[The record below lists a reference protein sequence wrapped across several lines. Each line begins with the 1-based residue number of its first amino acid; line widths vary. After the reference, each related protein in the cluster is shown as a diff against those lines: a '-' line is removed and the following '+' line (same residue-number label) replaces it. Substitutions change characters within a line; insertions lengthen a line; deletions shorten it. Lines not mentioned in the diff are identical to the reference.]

1 MGAVTLAGAALIG
14 IVTAGSAPQAA
25 QQKQADPVIRA
36 CVDRASG
43 EMRIPRTTRPCFAR
57 ERTLIW
63 SVAGPEGPAG
73 PQGPQGPIGPQ
84 GDAGAPGPPG
94 ARGPAG
100 ADGAAG
106 AVGPVGPAGPAGPV
120 GPAGPAGA
128 TGATGPAG
136 PQGDPGPTGPQGD
149 PGPTGPQGD
158 PGPTGPPGGF
168 GAYGSF
174 IDLQTQ
180 TNTSV
185 GNPLPVFLRTTD
197 LSSGVSIVDDTKIT
211 VDDTGVYNIAF
222 SAQLTKTDGGTD
234 TIYLW
239 LRTNGIDVPD
249 SNTALVLTG
258 GGAKQV
264 AAWNFV
270 VPLGAGQHA
279 TLMWASADSAAQIVY
294 VNDAAAPYG
303 PAIPSVILTVNQVG

>member
-1 MGAVTLAGAALIG
+1 MGAATLAIAALIG
-14 IVTAGSAPQAA
+14 IITVGSAPQAA
-25 QQKQADPVIRA
+25 QQTASSPVIRA

-43 EMRIPRTTRPCFAR
+43 DMRIPRTTRPCFAR
-57 ERTLIW
+57 ERTLTW
-63 SVAGPEGPAG
+63 SVT
-73 PQGPQGPIGPQ
+73 
-84 GDAGAPGPPG
+84 
-94 ARGPAG
+94 
-100 ADGAAG
+100 
-106 AVGPVGPAGPAGPV
+106 GPAGPV
-120 GPAGPAGA
+120 GPAGAQGPTGPQGPAGA
-128 TGATGPAG
+128 DGAPGARGPAGPLGPAGPAG

-149 PGPTGPQGD
+149 PGP
-158 PGPTGPPGGF
+158 PGPLGGF
-168 GAYGSF
+168 GSYGSF
-174 IDLQTQ
+174 MDLQTQ
-180 TNTSV
+180 TNTSP

-222 SAQLTKTDGGTD
+222 SAQLTKTDGGSD

-249 SNTALVLTG
+249 SNTALILVG

-270 VPLGAGQHA
+270 VPLAAGQHA

-294 VNDAAAPYG
+294 VSDAATPYG

>member
-1 MGAVTLAGAALIG
+1 MGAATLAIAALIG
-14 IVTAGSAPQAA
+14 VITVGSAPQAA
-25 QQKQADPVIRA
+25 QQTASSPVIRA

-43 EMRIPRTTRPCFAR
+43 DMRIPRTTRPCFAR
-57 ERTLIW
+57 ERTLTW
-63 SVAGPEGPAG
+63 SVT
-73 PQGPQGPIGPQ
+73 
-84 GDAGAPGPPG
+84 
-94 ARGPAG
+94 
-100 ADGAAG
+100 
-106 AVGPVGPAGPAGPV
+106 GPAGPV
-120 GPAGPAGA
+120 GPAGAQGPTGPQGPAGA
-128 TGATGPAG
+128 DGAPGARGPAGPLGPAGPAG

-149 PGPTGPQGD
+149 PGP
-158 PGPTGPPGGF
+158 PGPLGGF
-168 GAYGSF
+168 GSYGSF
-174 IDLQTQ
+174 MDLQTQ
-180 TNTSV
+180 TNTSP

-222 SAQLTKTDGGTD
+222 SAQLTKTDGGSD

-249 SNTALVLTG
+249 SNTALILVG

-270 VPLGAGQHA
+270 VPLAAGQHA

-294 VNDAAAPYG
+294 VSDAATPYG

>member
-1 MGAVTLAGAALIG
+1 M
-14 IVTAGSAPQAA
+14 
-25 QQKQADPVIRA
+25 
-36 CVDRASG
+36 
-43 EMRIPRTTRPCFAR
+43 
-57 ERTLIW
+57 
-63 SVAGPEGPAG
+63 GPA
-73 PQGPQGPIGPQ
+73 
-84 GDAGAPGPPG
+84 
-94 ARGPAG
+94 
-100 ADGAAG
+100 
-106 AVGPVGPAGPAGPV
+106 
-120 GPAGPAGA
+120 
-128 TGATGPAG
+128 
-136 PQGDPGPTGPQGD
+136 
-149 PGPTGPQGD
+149 
-158 PGPTGPPGGF
+158 GGF

-294 VNDAAAPYG
+294 VSDAATPYG

>member
-1 MGAVTLAGAALIG
+1 MGAATLAIAALIG
-14 IVTAGSAPQAA
+14 IITVGSAPQAA
-25 QQKQADPVIRA
+25 QQTASSPVIRA

-43 EMRIPRTTRPCFAR
+43 DMRIPRTTRPCFAR
-57 ERTLIW
+57 ERTLTW
-63 SVAGPEGPAG
+63 SVT
-73 PQGPQGPIGPQ
+73 
-84 GDAGAPGPPG
+84 
-94 ARGPAG
+94 
-100 ADGAAG
+100 
-106 AVGPVGPAGPAGPV
+106 GPAGPV
-120 GPAGPAGA
+120 GPAGAQGPTGPQGPAGA
-128 TGATGPAG
+128 DGAPGARGPAG
-136 PQGDPGPTGPQGD
+136 PLGPAGPAGPQGD

-168 GAYGSF
+168 GSYGSF
-174 IDLQTQ
+174 MDLQTQ
-180 TNTSV
+180 TNTSP

-222 SAQLTKTDGGTD
+222 SAQLTKTDGGSD

-249 SNTALVLTG
+249 SNTALILVG

-270 VPLGAGQHA
+270 VPLAAGQHA

-294 VNDAAAPYG
+294 VSDAATPYG